1 MRKSI
6 GTILF
11 LVVLFLSFIPV
22 IMGEYRDN
30 LNDNYEAVTVILD
43 AGHGGKDGGASSASG
58 IVEKKKSCYILN
70 KKRLKI
76 TLRCKVLM

>member
-43 AGHGGKDGGASSASG
+43 AGHGGKMGEPHRQ
-58 IVEKKKSCYILN
+58 VELLRKKSCYL
-70 KKRLKI
+70 
-76 TLRCKVLM
+76 

>member
-22 IMGEYRDN
+22 IMGEYRNN
-30 LNDNYEAVTVILD
+30 LNDNYEALIDKHWQVYDSMCICQLSKLAKGYV
-43 AGHGGKDGGASSASG
+43 DGCCS
-58 IVEKKKSCYILN
+58 EK
-70 KKRLKI
+70 
-76 TLRCKVLM
+76 V